1 MQVVPKQVSTLWQT
15 FQSWL
20 HPPAPTP
27 MSDWRHLAS
36 KQSRCAFVTWLADE
50 VAYDLLANKPR
61 HLPMEE
67 LTDSVWTCESSNM
80 QQRAEHFL
88 RNYYYIYPCD
98 PHFPKVLRIFRHL
111 IQKKLRQY
119 PLH

>member
-1 MQVVPKQVSTLWQT
+1 MQAVPKQVATLWQT

-20 HPPAPTP
+20 HPPVQVP
-27 MSDWRHLAS
+27 MSDWPSIAGSR
-36 KQSRCAFVTWLADE
+36 SRCEFVTWLAAE
-50 VAYDLLANKPR
+50 VASDLLANKPR
-61 HLPMEE
+61 HLPMEA

-98 PHFPKVLRIFRHL
+98 PHFPRVLRIFRHL

-119 PLH
+119 ELH